1 VTLFRSDELQSVGEF
16 FGSRYGREAPEPHEV
31 NAWRL
36 AETTQ
41 MMNSAPFAI
50 TNYFKVADKDG
61 DLVRIKPF
69 VFQAILSVCLESQRR
84 RGLAQ
89 RVLEDKSRQTGG
101 TTWCLGEALFNS
113 LHPNHKSIVLVN
125 DEDVA
130 MAKAT
135 VLAGMVNS
143 LPMHMQPKRRIQN
156 LKHLF
161 FDNPNPKERIYDPGL
176 NSEIQITVPSGMRG
190 TTPHLVII
198 SEYAFMDD
206 NRKEEVNTGLLSAMG
221 LRKASCVI
229 IDTTP
234 NGMGDE
240 YHTLVMEAVEAN
252 PKWVRRL
259 ETTVNITAADVFA
272 GKLGEPERPD
282 AGWVLAYSPFFTHDE
297 YTTKNENPRGEYE
310 RISKSQLGD
319 FLTDV
324 CNNPKYGRESEMRL
338 QEMGVSP
345 YRLYWRRKKIDSF
358 QQASQE
364 LKLLVF
370 DQEYSTCIAA
380 GQRVST
386 TLGLVKIEDV
396 TIGMQCPTGEVI
408 DVLAPGIKQ
417 VIELRTAGGRRLICT
432 PNHWVFTTDGEVQA
446 ENLIGKHII
455 LQPPIF
461 AEHPYELQYTGFA
474 RTKISLEITKD
485 WARFLGYFMSDG
497 CYYGSTITIANDIK
511 DQDLI
516 DDQADLIRVLFG
528 LDVKYRKI
536 GKCINVLASSNA
548 LTPLFS
554 HLGIMET
561 FDKDGIERHRRIP
574 SVPECIWRS
583 PKSHVREFLRAYFSG
598 DGYRSVDGQIVKAF
612 SSKRS
617 LMESVQHLLL
627 GFGVHSYI
635 AMCKKKKPD
644 GGVYVGYELRLNV
657 NASAVYMREVGFTS
671 KRKSERPRIARPH
684 GGRSGRSPLV
694 DANHDEVIEI
704 CDVGLAPVYD
714 LTIGDRHKY
723 CVNGLSV
730 HNTVSE
736 SFVNYEKSPFDR
748 DCLTAVVKHG
758 QEPIA
763 RGILREE
770 GGKIGID
777 TTFNSDWQEL
787 RIYAPPESSEQYAIG
802 VDTGGIRYGSLDA
815 DAWVAQVLRARDFKV
830 VATYEARVDEFTF
843 CDQLMLLYKWYG
855 YAYTCVELQAS
866 GYAVVR
872 RLVDAGMR
880 NYYQWKRLDV
890 DFPEPGEKVYPGWE
904 TTFKTRPI
912 MDDWLVST
920 ICHRDPMTGKPE
932 PTVIVP
938 DLKTLS
944 ELQSVRRT
952 TSGAIKNDNGHDDH
966 CIAGESLITTREGV
980 KRADQI
986 EEGDEVLTHK
996 GRFRKVLA
1004 TSRREATVAV
1014 VRTVGVLDTKITSN
1028 HPLWVSRYR
1037 LNGIGQRVVEETS
1050 WLTLDEIPSR
1060 DGAIVR
1066 RGVLA
1071 KCAYPQET
1079 NDLQRI
1085 DLAPFSSGSY
1095 SVDMFDRLV
1104 AMTYNGTRVNPKQ
1117 NVISRYLEMSDELA
1131 FMLGYF
1137 AAEGSV
1143 GHHSVTFSSHTD
1155 EMSLQEFTMAYFR
1168 GLGCKPA
1175 LYHDTA
1181 NGSSVRVASVP
1192 LRGFFSQ
1199 FGTGSEK
1206 AYPAWCSELPTGRQW
1221 NILLGHLAGDGC
1233 FTSGRGI
1240 KVGTISPNLAFQL
1253 LGMARRCGLAPTIR
1267 MAANRGRW
1275 AGKGLNPRDQYILSF
1290 NITDAQAI
1298 LSKLPMQVWWSKSI
1312 TVPSTPKS
1320 QHRNTLPMDGGALH
1334 PIRGWKQT
1342 GTVEP
1347 VYNFFVEEDNSYCVN
1362 GLTVHNCDAL
1372 CLAMI
1377 AVSDPWSGINRK
1389 PKEERAVEQVS
1400 NFDALGP
1407 RRWRS
1412 PGAVAAQRRSRNEP
1426 DLAQM

>member
-1 VTLFRSDELQSVGEF
+1 MSLIGPSELLSVGDF
-16 FGSRYGREAPEPHEV
+16 FHEKYGRAAPEPHEV

-61 DLVRIKPF
+61 ELVRIKPF

-101 TTWCLGEALFNS
+101 TTWCLGEALYNS
-113 LHPNHKSIVLVN
+113 LHPNHKSMILVN

-161 FDNPNPKERIYDPGL
+161 FDNPNPKQRMYDPGL

-206 NRKEEVNTGLLSAMG
+206 ARKEEVNTGLLSAMG

-259 ETTVNITAADVFA
+259 ETTVNITPEEIFA

-282 AGWVLAYSPFFTHDE
+282 AGWILAYSPFFQHDE
-297 YTTKNENPRGEYE
+297 YTTRNENPRGEYA
-310 RISKSQLGD
+310 RISKAQLAE
-319 FLTDV
+319 FLTQIGDD
-324 CNNPKYGRESEMRL
+324 PKYGRESEMRL

-345 YRLYWRRKKIDSF
+345 YRLFWRRKKIDSF

-370 DQEYSTCIAA
+370 DQEYST
-380 GQRVST
+380 
-386 TLGLVKIEDV
+386 
-396 TIGMQCPTGEVI
+396 
-408 DVLAPGIKQ
+408 
-417 VIELRTAGGRRLICT
+417 
-432 PNHWVFTTDGEVQA
+432 
-446 ENLIGKHII
+446 
-455 LQPPIF
+455 
-461 AEHPYELQYTGFA
+461 
-474 RTKISLEITKD
+474 
-485 WARFLGYFMSDG
+485 
-497 CYYGSTITIANDIK
+497 
-511 DQDLI
+511 
-516 DDQADLIRVLFG
+516 
-528 LDVKYRKI
+528 
-536 GKCINVLASSNA
+536 
-548 LTPLFS
+548 
-554 HLGIMET
+554 
-561 FDKDGIERHRRIP
+561 
-574 SVPECIWRS
+574 
-583 PKSHVREFLRAYFSG
+583 
-598 DGYRSVDGQIVKAF
+598 
-612 SSKRS
+612 
-617 LMESVQHLLL
+617 
-627 GFGVHSYI
+627 
-635 AMCKKKKPD
+635 
-644 GGVYVGYELRLNV
+644 
-657 NASAVYMREVGFTS
+657 
-671 KRKSERPRIARPH
+671 
-684 GGRSGRSPLV
+684 
-694 DANHDEVIEI
+694 
-704 CDVGLAPVYD
+704 
-714 LTIGDRHKY
+714 
-723 CVNGLSV
+723 
-730 HNTVSE
+730 TVSE

-770 GGKIGID
+770 GGRIGID
-777 TTFNSDWQEL
+777 TTFHSDWQEL
-787 RIYAPPESSEQYAIG
+787 RLYAPPETSEQYAIG

-815 DAWVAQVLRARDFKV
+815 DAWVCQVLRARDFKV

-890 DFPEPGEKVYPGWE
+890 DFPEPGEKIYPGWE

-966 CIAGESLITTREGV
+966 V
-980 KRADQI
+980 
-986 EEGDEVLTHK
+986 
-996 GRFRKVLA
+996 
-1004 TSRREATVAV
+1004 
-1014 VRTVGVLDTKITSN
+1014 
-1028 HPLWVSRYR
+1028 
-1037 LNGIGQRVVEETS
+1037 
-1050 WLTLDEIPSR
+1050 
-1060 DGAIVR
+1060 
-1066 RGVLA
+1066 
-1071 KCAYPQET
+1071 
-1079 NDLQRI
+1079 
-1085 DLAPFSSGSY
+1085 
-1095 SVDMFDRLV
+1095 
-1104 AMTYNGTRVNPKQ
+1104 
-1117 NVISRYLEMSDELA
+1117 
-1131 FMLGYF
+1131 
-1137 AAEGSV
+1137 
-1143 GHHSVTFSSHTD
+1143 
-1155 EMSLQEFTMAYFR
+1155 
-1168 GLGCKPA
+1168 
-1175 LYHDTA
+1175 
-1181 NGSSVRVASVP
+1181 
-1192 LRGFFSQ
+1192 
-1199 FGTGSEK
+1199 
-1206 AYPAWCSELPTGRQW
+1206 
-1221 NILLGHLAGDGC
+1221 
-1233 FTSGRGI
+1233 
-1240 KVGTISPNLAFQL
+1240 
-1253 LGMARRCGLAPTIR
+1253 
-1267 MAANRGRW
+1267 
-1275 AGKGLNPRDQYILSF
+1275 
-1290 NITDAQAI
+1290 
-1298 LSKLPMQVWWSKSI
+1298 
-1312 TVPSTPKS
+1312 
-1320 QHRNTLPMDGGALH
+1320 
-1334 PIRGWKQT
+1334 
-1342 GTVEP
+1342 
-1347 VYNFFVEEDNSYCVN
+1347 
-1362 GLTVHNCDAL
+1362 DAL

-1377 AVSDPWSGINRK
+1377 AASDPWSGINRK
-1389 PKEERAVEQVS
+1389 PKEEPKPARMD

-1412 PGAVAAQRRSRNEP
+1412 PGAIAAQRRDRNHP
-1426 DLAQM
+1426 DLAQL